1 MLRLKSHVFTLGCI
15 LIFVSAAA
23 PNRRMLGATNGVAQT
38 VVSITRAI
46 GPALINSL
54 FSLSI
59 EKNILGGRGY
69 IVYIVQFVLLSVMFY
84 AASLFPKKPWING
97 QEI

>member
-1 MLRLKSHVFTLGCI
+1 
-15 LIFVSAAA
+15 
-23 PNRRMLGATNGVAQT
+23 MLGATNGLAQT
-38 VVSITRAI
+38 VVSVTRAI

-59 EKNILGGRGY
+59 QKNILGGHGY
-69 IVYIVQFVLLSVMFY
+69 IVYIIQFLLVLAMFY

-97 QEI
+97 QEAQEG